1 MSAARTCEVMARNT
15 PATYGGS
22 TNPLSVLLPCSVH
35 ECAVAAQPHPVARC
49 HGGPAS
55 GLVALGRGRRA
66 WLPTR
71 THPVVGFP
79 SMEEG
84 FRFWA
89 AKRKYKQKERWRF
102 SVAGSR
108 SCWKYLIFVCL
119 GAHLLWGCIHIPAL
133 VEEGTQAFHLCPQ
146 RVFDPRRPET
156 MLCNKEI

>member
-1 MSAARTCEVMARNT
+1 M
-15 PATYGGS
+15 
-22 TNPLSVLLPCSVH
+22 H

-89 AKRKYKQKERWRF
+89 AKRKYKQKER
-102 SVAGSR
+102 
-108 SCWKYLIFVCL
+108 
-119 GAHLLWGCIHIPAL
+119 
-133 VEEGTQAFHLCPQ
+133 
-146 RVFDPRRPET
+146 
-156 MLCNKEI
+156 